1 MNIQMIAFT
10 EKGYRLAEE
19 LRTRWITA
27 SDTLC
32 SVNAVDQDA
41 SRIGVGGQK
50 ALWHSD
56 SAVDQDVSR
65 RGGGEQQ
72 VAGLSEDLY
81 SSYRGSSKELSQPPR
96 IELHAKT
103 EALPAISDPRS
114 LQDIVGEWFTKP
126 TGDTDVKRVSASD
139 FEEKPETCALG
150 AGGLEHGFESEKSDA
165 CEMDERTR
173 DAGTRR
179 HPCDAIIFVGATGIA
194 VRAIA
199 PFIHGKAV
207 DPAVLVIDEA
217 GRYVISLLSGHLGGA
232 NALARTAAS
241 LIEAEPIITTA
252 TDAESAFAV
261 DTFAKENGFLLTDLR
276 KAKEVSAKVLR
287 GEKLRIYSDIPM
299 ERLVQRPARHEAEL
313 VSAQDIDRADIV
325 ISYRTHILKPASE
338 PDTGASDR
346 PSDASETQ
354 HPAYQNAE
362 LSDARTDAVQVHA
375 LLDRDSAASGSL
387 GISAHPAEK
396 SSQAIGLRLIA
407 KRVHVGLGARK
418 GVTQA
423 EVAAAVA
430 TCLEDAGID
439 PRAVVAIASIDL
451 KKQEAGILA
460 YSYESGVPFVTYTA
474 EELRTVEGAFA
485 GSSFVQSVTGVANVC
500 ERAAAYAAGR
510 SGHAEVLVHKTI
522 HGNVTTAVAV
532 EA

>member
-27 SDTLC
+27 SDTLG
-32 SVNAVDQDA
+32 SANAVDQDA
-41 SRIGVGGQK
+41 SRTGGGGQE

-56 SAVDQDVSR
+56 SVVDQDVSR
-65 RGGGEQQ
+65 AAVGGQQ
-72 VAGLSEDLY
+72 AAGLSEDLHL
-81 SSYRGSSKELSQPPR
+81 SYRGSSKEVSQPPR

-126 TGDTDVKRVSASD
+126 ADDTDGKRVSLSD
-139 FEEKPETCALG
+139 FEEKPEICALG
-150 AGGLEHGFESEKSDA
+150 AGGLEHGFESEKSGA
-165 CEMDERTR
+165 CEMDARTR
-173 DAGTRR
+173 DAGTR

-299 ERLVQRPARHEAEL
+299 ERLVHRPARHEAEL
-313 VSAQDIDRADIV
+313 VPAQDIDRADIV
-325 ISYRTHILKPASE
+325 ISYRTK
-338 PDTGASDR
+338 
-346 PSDASETQ
+346 
-354 HPAYQNAE
+354 
-362 LSDARTDAVQVHA
+362 
-375 LLDRDSAASGSL
+375 LLN
-387 GISAHPAEK
+387 
-396 SSQAIGLRLIA
+396 QATGLRLIA

-439 PRAVVAIASIDL
+439 PRAVVALASIDL

-510 SGHAEVLVHKTI
+510 SGHAEVLVHKSI

>member
-10 EKGYRLAEE
+10 EKGYRLAEQ

-27 SDTLC
+27 P
-32 SVNAVDQDA
+32 DA
-41 SRIGVGGQK
+41 WSS
-50 ALWHSD
+50 AN
-56 SAVDQDVSR
+56 AVDQDVSR
-65 RGGGEQQ
+65 SGARGQQ
-72 VAGLSEDLY
+72 AVCPAV
-81 SSYRGSSKELSQPPR
+81 QPPR

-114 LQDIVGEWFTKP
+114 LQDIVGEWFAKP
-126 TGDTDVKRVSASD
+126 TGGTDGKRVSASSS
-139 FEEKPETCALG
+139 EEEAGVCISG
-150 AGGLEHGFESEKSDA
+150 AGGSD
-165 CEMDERTR
+165 RQ
-173 DAGTRR
+173 
-179 HPCDAIIFVGATGIA
+179 CDAIIFVGATGIA

-199 PFIHGKAV
+199 PFIRGKSV

-299 ERLVQRPARHEAEL
+299 ECLVQRPARHEAEL

-325 ISYRTHILKPASE
+325 ISYRTHILK
-338 PDTGASDR
+338 
-346 PSDASETQ
+346 
-354 HPAYQNAE
+354 
-362 LSDARTDAVQVHA
+362 
-375 LLDRDSAASGSL
+375 
-387 GISAHPAEK
+387 PAEK

-439 PRAVVAIASIDL
+439 PRAVVTLASIDL

-532 EA
+532 EV

>member
-27 SDTLC
+27 SDTLG
-32 SVNAVDQDA
+32 SANAVDQDA
-41 SRIGVGGQK
+41 SRTGGGGK
-50 ALWHSD
+50 EALWHSD
-56 SAVDQDVSR
+56 SVVDQDVSR
-65 RGGGEQQ
+65 AAVGGQQ
-72 VAGLSEDLY
+72 AAGLSEDLHL
-81 SSYRGSSKELSQPPR
+81 SYRGSSKEVSQPPR

-126 TGDTDVKRVSASD
+126 ADDTDGKRVSLSD
-139 FEEKPETCALG
+139 FEEKPEICALG
-150 AGGLEHGFESEKSDA
+150 AGGLEHGFESEKSGA
-165 CEMDERTR
+165 CEMDARTR
-173 DAGTRR
+173 DAGTR

-199 PFIHGKAV
+199 PFICGKAV

-313 VSAQDIDRADIV
+313 VPAQDIDRADIV
-325 ISYRTHILKPASE
+325 ISYRTK
-338 PDTGASDR
+338 
-346 PSDASETQ
+346 
-354 HPAYQNAE
+354 
-362 LSDARTDAVQVHA
+362 
-375 LLDRDSAASGSL
+375 LLN
-387 GISAHPAEK
+387 
-396 SSQAIGLRLIA
+396 QATGLRLIA

-439 PRAVVAIASIDL
+439 PRAVVALASIDL

-522 HGNVTTAVAV
+522 HGSVTTAVAV

>member
-10 EKGYRLAEE
+10 EQGYRLAEE

-27 SDTLC
+27 P
-32 SVNAVDQDA
+32 DA
-41 SRIGVGGQK
+41 EAPLI
-50 ALWHSD
+50 H
-56 SAVDQDVSR
+56 
-65 RGGGEQQ
+65 
-72 VAGLSEDLY
+72 
-81 SSYRGSSKELSQPPR
+81 
-96 IELHAKT
+96 LHAKT
-103 EALPAISDPRS
+103 EALPAVSDPRS
-114 LQDIVGEWFTKP
+114 LCDIVGEWFTKS
-126 TGDTDVKRVSASD
+126 KA
-139 FEEKPETCALG
+139 
-150 AGGLEHGFESEKSDA
+150 
-165 CEMDERTR
+165 
-173 DAGTRR
+173 
-179 HPCDAIIFVGATGIA
+179 DAIIFVGATGIA

-241 LIEAEPIITTA
+241 LIEAEPVITTA

-313 VSAQDIDRADIV
+313 VPAQDIDHADIV
-325 ISYRTHILKPASE
+325 ISYRTHILKPASG
-338 PDTGASDR
+338 PDAVVDV
-346 PSDASETQ
+346 
-354 HPAYQNAE
+354 
-362 LSDARTDAVQVHA
+362 VQVHHQVK
-375 LLDRDSAASGSL
+375 RESEASTVSDPISL
-387 GISAHPAEK
+387 SEHPSEK
-396 SSQAIGLRLIA
+396 APRGIGLRLIA

-418 GVTQA
+418 GVSQA

-439 PRAVVAIASIDL
+439 PRAVVDLVSIDL

-460 YSYESGVPFVTYTA
+460 YSYESDVPFVTYTA

-500 ERAAAYAAGR
+500 ERAAAFAAGR

>member
-1 MNIQMIAFT
+1 MNIQMIVFT
-10 EKGYRLAEE
+10 EKGYRLAEQ
-19 LRTRWITA
+19 LRARWITA
-27 SDTLC
+27 PDMET
-32 SVNAVDQDA
+32 
-41 SRIGVGGQK
+41 
-50 ALWHSD
+50 
-56 SAVDQDVSR
+56 
-65 RGGGEQQ
+65 
-72 VAGLSEDLY
+72 
-81 SSYRGSSKELSQPPR
+81 PR

-126 TGDTDVKRVSASD
+126 AGDTVEMSVSLSD
-139 FEEKPETCALG
+139 DEEKPE
-150 AGGLEHGFESEKSDA
+150 SD
-165 CEMDERTR
+165 R
-173 DAGTRR
+173 
-179 HPCDAIIFVGATGIA
+179 PCDAIIFVGATGIA

-241 LIEAEPIITTA
+241 LIEAKPIITTA

-313 VSAQDIDRADIV
+313 VPAQNIDHADII
-325 ISYRTHILKPASE
+325 ISYRTRILKPASE
-338 PDTGASDR
+338 PNVDDR
-346 PSDASETQ
+346 PVKASETQ
-354 HPAYQNAE
+354 HP
-362 LSDARTDAVQVHA
+362 L
-375 LLDRDSAASGSL
+375 
-387 GISAHPAEK
+387 EK
-396 SSQAIGLRLIA
+396 MSQGIGLRLIA

-439 PRAVVAIASIDL
+439 PRAVVDLVSIDL

-460 YSYESGVPFVTYTA
+460 YSYERGVPFVTYTA

-485 GSSFVQSVTGVANVC
+485 GSNFVQSVTGVANVC
-500 ERAAAYAAGR
+500 ERAAAFAAGR

>member
-10 EKGYRLAEE
+10 EKGYRLAEQ

-27 SDTLC
+27 SDTLG
-32 SVNAVDQDA
+32 SAN
-41 SRIGVGGQK
+41 
-50 ALWHSD
+50 
-56 SAVDQDVSR
+56 AVDQDVSR
-65 RGGGEQQ
+65 AAVGGQQ
-72 VAGLSEDLY
+72 AAGLSEDLHL
-81 SSYRGSSKELSQPPR
+81 SYRGSSKEVSQPPR

-126 TGDTDVKRVSASD
+126 ADDTDGKRVSLSD
-139 FEEKPETCALG
+139 FEEEPEICALG
-150 AGGLEHGFESEKSDA
+150 AGGLEHGFESEKSGA
-165 CEMDERTR
+165 CEMDARTR
-173 DAGTRR
+173 DAGTR

-199 PFIHGKAV
+199 PFICGKAV

-299 ERLVQRPARHEAEL
+299 ERLVHRPARHEAEL
-313 VSAQDIDRADIV
+313 VPAQDIDRADIV
-325 ISYRTHILKPASE
+325 ISYRTK
-338 PDTGASDR
+338 
-346 PSDASETQ
+346 
-354 HPAYQNAE
+354 
-362 LSDARTDAVQVHA
+362 
-375 LLDRDSAASGSL
+375 LLN
-387 GISAHPAEK
+387 
-396 SSQAIGLRLIA
+396 QATGLRLIA

-439 PRAVVAIASIDL
+439 PRAVVALASIDL

-460 YSYESGVPFVTYTA
+460 YSYEGGVPFVTYTA

-522 HGNVTTAVAV
+522 HGSVTTAVAV

>member
-19 LRTRWITA
+19 LRARWITA
-27 SDTLC
+27 P
-32 SVNAVDQDA
+32 DA
-41 SRIGVGGQK
+41 WSS
-50 ALWHSD
+50 AN
-56 SAVDQDVSR
+56 AVDQDVSR
-65 RGGGEQQ
+65 SGARGQQ
-72 VAGLSEDLY
+72 AVCPAV
-81 SSYRGSSKELSQPPR
+81 QPPR

-114 LQDIVGEWFTKP
+114 LCDIVEEWFTK
-126 TGDTDVKRVSASD
+126 
-139 FEEKPETCALG
+139 
-150 AGGLEHGFESEKSDA
+150 SEA
-165 CEMDERTR
+165 
-173 DAGTRR
+173 
-179 HPCDAIIFVGATGIA
+179 DAIIFVGATGIA

-199 PFIHGKAV
+199 PFICGKSV

-276 KAKEVSAKVLR
+276 KAKEVSSKVLR

-299 ERLVQRPARHEAEL
+299 ERLVQRPARHEAEF
-313 VSAQDIDRADIV
+313 VPAQDIDRADII
-325 ISYRTHILKPASE
+325 ISYRTHILKKA
-338 PDTGASDR
+338 
-346 PSDASETQ
+346 
-354 HPAYQNAE
+354 
-362 LSDARTDAVQVHA
+362 
-375 LLDRDSAASGSL
+375 
-387 GISAHPAEK
+387 
-396 SSQAIGLRLIA
+396 SQAIGLCLIA

-439 PRAVVAIASIDL
+439 PRAVVALASIDL

>member
-1 MNIQMIAFT
+1 MNIKMIAFT

-139 FEEKPETCALG
+139 FEEKPEICALG

-173 DAGTRR
+173 DAGTR

-313 VSAQDIDRADIV
+313 VSAQDIDCADIV
-325 ISYRTHILKPASE
+325 ISYRTHILK
-338 PDTGASDR
+338 
-346 PSDASETQ
+346 
-354 HPAYQNAE
+354 
-362 LSDARTDAVQVHA
+362 
-375 LLDRDSAASGSL
+375 
-387 GISAHPAEK
+387 PAEK

-439 PRAVVAIASIDL
+439 PRAVVALASIDL

-500 ERAAAYAAGR
+500 ERAAAYAAGQ

>member
-27 SDTLC
+27 SDTLG
-32 SVNAVDQDA
+32 SANAVDQDA
-41 SRIGVGGQK
+41 SRTGGGGQE

-56 SAVDQDVSR
+56 SVVDQDVSR
-65 RGGGEQQ
+65 AAVGGQQ
-72 VAGLSEDLY
+72 AAGLSEDLHL
-81 SSYRGSSKELSQPPR
+81 SYRGSSKEVSQPPR

-126 TGDTDVKRVSASD
+126 ADDTDGKRVSLSD
-139 FEEKPETCALG
+139 FEEKPEICALG
-150 AGGLEHGFESEKSDA
+150 AGGLEHGFESEKSGA
-165 CEMDERTR
+165 CEMDARTR
-173 DAGTRR
+173 DAGTR

-199 PFIHGKAV
+199 PFICGKAV

-313 VSAQDIDRADIV
+313 VPAQEIDRADIV
-325 ISYRTHILKPASE
+325 ISYRTK
-338 PDTGASDR
+338 
-346 PSDASETQ
+346 
-354 HPAYQNAE
+354 
-362 LSDARTDAVQVHA
+362 
-375 LLDRDSAASGSL
+375 LLN
-387 GISAHPAEK
+387 
-396 SSQAIGLRLIA
+396 QATGLRLIA

-439 PRAVVAIASIDL
+439 PRAVVALASIDL

-522 HGNVTTAVAV
+522 HGSVTTAVAV

>member
-32 SVNAVDQDA
+32 SANAVDQDA
-41 SRIGVGGQK
+41 SRT
-50 ALWHSD
+50 
-56 SAVDQDVSR
+56 
-65 RGGGEQQ
+65 GGG
-72 VAGLSEDLY
+72 
-81 SSYRGSSKELSQPPR
+81 QPPR

-114 LQDIVGEWFTKP
+114 LHEIVAEWFTKP
-126 TGDTDVKRVSASD
+126 TGGTDGKRVSLSSS
-139 FEEKPETCALG
+139 EEKSSACVSG
-150 AGGLEHGFESEKSDA
+150 AGGSD
-165 CEMDERTR
+165 CS
-173 DAGTRR
+173 
-179 HPCDAIIFVGATGIA
+179 CDAIIFVGATGIA

-199 PFIHGKAV
+199 PFICGKAV

-241 LIEAEPIITTA
+241 MIEAEPIITTA

-362 LSDARTDAVQVHA
+362 LSDARTDAVQVYS

-439 PRAVVAIASIDL
+439 PRAVVALASIDL

-532 EA
+532 EV

>member
-10 EKGYRLAEE
+10 EKGYRLAEQ

-32 SVNAVDQDA
+32 SANAVDQDA
-41 SRIGVGGQK
+41 SRAGGGGQQ
-50 ALWHSD
+50 A
-56 SAVDQDVSR
+56 
-65 RGGGEQQ
+65 
-72 VAGLSEDLY
+72 AGLSEV
-81 SSYRGSSKELSQPPR
+81 SQPPY

-126 TGDTDVKRVSASD
+126 ADDTDGKRVSASSS
-139 FEEKPETCALG
+139 EEEAGVCISG
-150 AGGLEHGFESEKSDA
+150 AGGSD
-165 CEMDERTR
+165 RQ
-173 DAGTRR
+173 
-179 HPCDAIIFVGATGIA
+179 CDAIIFVGATGIA

-199 PFIHGKAV
+199 PFICGKAV

-325 ISYRTHILKPASE
+325 ISYRTHILKPA
-338 PDTGASDR
+338 
-346 PSDASETQ
+346 
-354 HPAYQNAE
+354 
-362 LSDARTDAVQVHA
+362 
-375 LLDRDSAASGSL
+375 
-387 GISAHPAEK
+387 EK

-439 PRAVVAIASIDL
+439 PRAVAALASIDL

>member
-1 MNIQMIAFT
+1 MKIQMIAFT
-10 EKGYRLAEE
+10 EKGYRLAEQ
-19 LRTRWITA
+19 LRARWIT
-27 SDTLC
+27 
-32 SVNAVDQDA
+32 VPDA
-41 SRIGVGGQK
+41 GSS
-50 ALWHSD
+50 AN
-56 SAVDQDVSR
+56 AVDQDVSR
-65 RGGGEQQ
+65 SGARGQQ
-72 VAGLSEDLY
+72 AVCPAV
-81 SSYRGSSKELSQPPR
+81 QPPR

-114 LQDIVGEWFTKP
+114 LHDIVGEWFTKP
-126 TGDTDVKRVSASD
+126 AGDA
-139 FEEKPETCALG
+139 
-150 AGGLEHGFESEKSDA
+150 
-165 CEMDERTR
+165 ERTSVSLSVSEEESGVCVS
-173 DAGTRR
+173 GTSSDRT
-179 HPCDAIIFVGATGIA
+179 CGAIIFVGATGIA

-199 PFIHGKAV
+199 PFITGKAV

-232 NALARTAAS
+232 NALARTAAA
-241 LIEAEPIITTA
+241 LIEAKPVITTA

-313 VSAQDIDRADIV
+313 VPAQDIDCADIV
-325 ISYRTHILKPASE
+325 ISYRTRILKPASGS
-338 PDTGASDR
+338 DADDR
-346 PSDASETQ
+346 PVKASEAQ
-354 HPAYQNAE
+354 HP
-362 LSDARTDAVQVHA
+362 L
-375 LLDRDSAASGSL
+375 
-387 GISAHPAEK
+387 EK
-396 SSQAIGLRLIA
+396 MSQGIGLRLIA

-418 GVTQA
+418 GVTQT

-439 PRAVVAIASIDL
+439 PRAVVALASIDL

-500 ERAAAYAAGR
+500 ERAAAFAAGR

-522 HGNVTTAVAV
+522 HRNVTTAVAV

>member
-10 EKGYRLAEE
+10 EKGYRLAEQ
-19 LRTRWITA
+19 LRTRWITTP
-27 SDTLC
+27 DMLC
-32 SVNAVDQDA
+32 SANAVDQDA
-41 SRIGVGGQK
+41 SRAGGGQ
-50 ALWHSD
+50 
-56 SAVDQDVSR
+56 
-65 RGGGEQQ
+65 
-72 VAGLSEDLY
+72 
-81 SSYRGSSKELSQPPR
+81 PPC

-103 EALPAISDPRS
+103 EALPAFSDPRS
-114 LQDIVGEWFTKP
+114 LHEIVAEWFTKP
-126 TGDTDVKRVSASD
+126 ADDTDGKRVSLSD
-139 FEEKPETCALG
+139 FEEKPEICALG
-150 AGGLEHGFESEKSDA
+150 AGGLEHGFESEKSGA
-165 CEMDERTR
+165 CEMDARTR
-173 DAGTRR
+173 DAGTR

-199 PFIHGKAV
+199 PFICGKAV

-313 VSAQDIDRADIV
+313 VPAQEIDRADIV
-325 ISYRTHILKPASE
+325 ISYRTHILK
-338 PDTGASDR
+338 
-346 PSDASETQ
+346 
-354 HPAYQNAE
+354 
-362 LSDARTDAVQVHA
+362 
-375 LLDRDSAASGSL
+375 
-387 GISAHPAEK
+387 PAEK

-439 PRAVVAIASIDL
+439 PRAVVALASIDL

>member
-27 SDTLC
+27 SDTL
-32 SVNAVDQDA
+32 SSANAVDRDA
-41 SRIGVGGQK
+41 SRTAAGGQQ
-50 ALWHSD
+50 
-56 SAVDQDVSR
+56 AVWAV
-65 RGGGEQQ
+65 
-72 VAGLSEDLY
+72 
-81 SSYRGSSKELSQPPR
+81 SQPPR

-126 TGDTDVKRVSASD
+126 TGGTDGKRVSASSS
-139 FEEKPETCALG
+139 EEEAGVCISG
-150 AGGLEHGFESEKSDA
+150 AGGSD
-165 CEMDERTR
+165 RQ
-173 DAGTRR
+173 
-179 HPCDAIIFVGATGIA
+179 CDAIIFVGATGIA

-199 PFIHGKAV
+199 PFICGKAV

-276 KAKEVSAKVLR
+276 KAKAVSAKVLR

-325 ISYRTHILKPASE
+325 ISYRTHILKPA
-338 PDTGASDR
+338 
-346 PSDASETQ
+346 
-354 HPAYQNAE
+354 
-362 LSDARTDAVQVHA
+362 
-375 LLDRDSAASGSL
+375 
-387 GISAHPAEK
+387 EK

-439 PRAVVAIASIDL
+439 PRAVVALASIDL

>member
-27 SDTLC
+27 SDTLG
-32 SVNAVDQDA
+32 SANAVDQDA
-41 SRIGVGGQK
+41 SRTGGGGQE

-56 SAVDQDVSR
+56 SVVDQDVSR
-65 RGGGEQQ
+65 AAVGGQQ
-72 VAGLSEDLY
+72 AAGLSEDLHL
-81 SSYRGSSKELSQPPR
+81 SYRGSSKEVSQPPR

-126 TGDTDVKRVSASD
+126 ADDTDGKRVSLSD
-139 FEEKPETCALG
+139 FEEKPEICALG
-150 AGGLEHGFESEKSDA
+150 AGGLEHGFESEKSGA
-165 CEMDERTR
+165 CEMDARTR
-173 DAGTRR
+173 DAGTR

-299 ERLVQRPARHEAEL
+299 ERLVHRPARHEAEL
-313 VSAQDIDRADIV
+313 VPAQDIDRADIV
-325 ISYRTHILKPASE
+325 ISYRTK
-338 PDTGASDR
+338 
-346 PSDASETQ
+346 
-354 HPAYQNAE
+354 
-362 LSDARTDAVQVHA
+362 
-375 LLDRDSAASGSL
+375 LLN
-387 GISAHPAEK
+387 
-396 SSQAIGLRLIA
+396 QATGLRLIA

-439 PRAVVAIASIDL
+439 PRAVVALASIDL

-522 HGNVTTAVAV
+522 HGSVTTAVAV

>member
-10 EKGYRLAEE
+10 EKGYRLAEQ

-32 SVNAVDQDA
+32 SANAVDRDA
-41 SRIGVGGQK
+41 SRR
-50 ALWHSD
+50 A
-56 SAVDQDVSR
+56 
-65 RGGGEQQ
+65 
-72 VAGLSEDLY
+72 AGW
-81 SSYRGSSKELSQPPR
+81 QPPC

-114 LQDIVGEWFTKP
+114 LHEIVAEWFTK
-126 TGDTDVKRVSASD
+126 SA
-139 FEEKPETCALG
+139 A
-150 AGGLEHGFESEKSDA
+150 
-165 CEMDERTR
+165 
-173 DAGTRR
+173 
-179 HPCDAIIFVGATGIA
+179 DAIIFVGATGIA

-199 PFIHGKAV
+199 PFICGKAV

-252 TDAESAFAV
+252 TDAESTFAV

-299 ERLVQRPARHEAEL
+299 ERLVQRSARHEAEL

-325 ISYRTHILKPASE
+325 ISYRTHILK
-338 PDTGASDR
+338 
-346 PSDASETQ
+346 
-354 HPAYQNAE
+354 
-362 LSDARTDAVQVHA
+362 
-375 LLDRDSAASGSL
+375 
-387 GISAHPAEK
+387 PAEK

-439 PRAVVAIASIDL
+439 PRAVVALASIDL

>member
-10 EKGYRLAEE
+10 EKGYRLAEQ
-19 LRTRWITA
+19 LRTRWITTP
-27 SDTLC
+27 DMLC
-32 SVNAVDQDA
+32 SANAVDQDA
-41 SRIGVGGQK
+41 SRTAAGGQK
-50 ALWHSD
+50 
-56 SAVDQDVSR
+56 
-65 RGGGEQQ
+65 
-72 VAGLSEDLY
+72 VAGLSEDLH
-81 SSYRGSSKELSQPPR
+81 SSYRGSSKEVSQPPR

-103 EALPAISDPRS
+103 EALPAISDPRC
-114 LQDIVGEWFTKP
+114 LQDIVGEWFAKP
-126 TGDTDVKRVSASD
+126 TGGTDGKRVSASSS
-139 FEEKPETCALG
+139 EEKSSACVSG
-150 AGGLEHGFESEKSDA
+150 AGGSD
-165 CEMDERTR
+165 RS
-173 DAGTRR
+173 
-179 HPCDAIIFVGATGIA
+179 CDAIIFVGATGIA

-199 PFIHGKAV
+199 PFICGKAV

-313 VSAQDIDRADIV
+313 VPAQDIDRADIV
-325 ISYRTHILKPASE
+325 ISYRTHILKPAE
-338 PDTGASDR
+338 
-346 PSDASETQ
+346 
-354 HPAYQNAE
+354 N
-362 LSDARTDAVQVHA
+362 
-375 LLDRDSAASGSL
+375 
-387 GISAHPAEK
+387 

-439 PRAVVAIASIDL
+439 PRAVVALASIDL

>member
-1 MNIQMIAFT
+1 MKIQMIAFT
-10 EKGYRLAEE
+10 EKGYRLAEQ
-19 LRTRWITA
+19 LRMRWITA
-27 SDTLC
+27 PATLDAA
-32 SVNAVDQDA
+32 NAADQDA
-41 SRIGVGGQK
+41 SRAAARG
-50 ALWHSD
+50 L
-56 SAVDQDVSR
+56 QDAWPAAQS
-65 RGGGEQQ
+65 
-72 VAGLSEDLY
+72 
-81 SSYRGSSKELSQPPR
+81 PR

-114 LQDIVGEWFTKP
+114 LHDIVAEWFTKSE
-126 TGDTDVKRVSASD
+126 GDMDRTSVSLSVSEEESDVCV
-139 FEEKPETCALG
+139 PG
-150 AGGLEHGFESEKSDA
+150 AGGPEHGLESEKSAA
-165 CEMDERTR
+165 CEMGEMAR
-173 DAGTRR
+173 DAGTR

-199 PFIHGKAV
+199 PFITGKAV

-232 NALARTAAS
+232 NALARTAAA

-313 VSAQDIDRADIV
+313 VPAQDIDHADII
-325 ISYRTHILKPASE
+325 ISYRTHILKLASE
-338 PDTGASDR
+338 P
-346 PSDASETQ
+346 Q
-354 HPAYQNAE
+354 HPE
-362 LSDARTDAVQVHA
+362 TRTDAVQIHHLV
-375 LLDRDSAASGSL
+375 DRDSGTSATSGSL
-387 GISAHPAEK
+387 GVSEYPSEK
-396 SSQAIGLRLIA
+396 ASQGIGLRLIA

-418 GVTQA
+418 GVTQT

-439 PRAVVAIASIDL
+439 PRAVVDLVSIDL

-500 ERAAAYAAGR
+500 ERAAAFAAGR

>member
-10 EKGYRLAEE
+10 EKGYRLAEQ

-27 SDTLC
+27 PATLDAA
-32 SVNAVDQDA
+32 NAVDQDA
-41 SRIGVGGQK
+41 SR
-50 ALWHSD
+50 A
-56 SAVDQDVSR
+56 AA
-65 RGGGEQQ
+65 RGLQAAWPAAQ
-72 VAGLSEDLY
+72 S
-81 SSYRGSSKELSQPPR
+81 PR

-103 EALPAISDPRS
+103 EALPAIFDPRS
-114 LQDIVGEWFTKP
+114 LCDIVGEWFT
-126 TGDTDVKRVSASD
+126 T
-139 FEEKPETCALG
+139 
-150 AGGLEHGFESEKSDA
+150 SEA
-165 CEMDERTR
+165 
-173 DAGTRR
+173 
-179 HPCDAIIFVGATGIA
+179 DAIIFVGATGIA

-232 NALARTAAS
+232 NALARTAAA
-241 LIEAEPIITTA
+241 LIEAEPVITTA

-313 VSAQDIDRADIV
+313 VPAQDIFCADIV
-325 ISYRTHILKPASE
+325 ISYRTHILKLASE
-338 PDTGASDR
+338 PDADIFAR
-346 PSDASETQ
+346 PIDASESQ
-354 HPAYQNAE
+354 HPEYQHAE
-362 LSDARTDAVQVHA
+362 LSEARSDAVQIHH
-375 LLDRDSAASGSL
+375 LGMRDSQASTASGSL
-387 GISAHPAEK
+387 GISKHTSEK
-396 SSQAIGLRLIA
+396 ASQGIGLRLIA

-430 TCLEDAGID
+430 TCLEDADID
-439 PRAVVAIASIDL
+439 PRAVVDLVSIDL

-460 YSYESGVPFVTYTA
+460 YSYESDVPFVTFTA
-474 EELRTVEGAFA
+474 EELRSVEGAFA

-500 ERAAAYAAGR
+500 ERAAAFAAGR

>member
-10 EKGYRLAEE
+10 EKGYQLAEQ
-19 LRTRWITA
+19 LRTRWITT

-32 SVNAVDQDA
+32 SANAVDQDA
-41 SRIGVGGQK
+41 SR
-50 ALWHSD
+50 A
-56 SAVDQDVSR
+56 
-65 RGGGEQQ
+65 GGG
-72 VAGLSEDLY
+72 
-81 SSYRGSSKELSQPPR
+81 QPPR

-114 LQDIVGEWFTKP
+114 LQDIVGEWFTK
-126 TGDTDVKRVSASD
+126 SA
-139 FEEKPETCALG
+139 A
-150 AGGLEHGFESEKSDA
+150 
-165 CEMDERTR
+165 
-173 DAGTRR
+173 
-179 HPCDAIIFVGATGIA
+179 DAIIFVGATGIA

-199 PFIHGKAV
+199 PFIRGKSV

-299 ERLVQRPARHEAEL
+299 EHLVQRPARHEAEL

-325 ISYRTHILKPASE
+325 ISYRTHILK
-338 PDTGASDR
+338 
-346 PSDASETQ
+346 
-354 HPAYQNAE
+354 
-362 LSDARTDAVQVHA
+362 
-375 LLDRDSAASGSL
+375 
-387 GISAHPAEK
+387 PAEK

-439 PRAVVAIASIDL
+439 PRAVVALASIDL

>member
-1 MNIQMIAFT
+1 MKIQMIAFT

-32 SVNAVDQDA
+32 LANAVDQDA
-41 SRIGVGGQK
+41 SRRAAGGQQ
-50 ALWHSD
+50 ALWHSEP
-56 SAVDQDVSR
+56 AVDQDASR
-65 RGGGEQQ
+65 TAAGGQQ
-72 VAGLSEDLY
+72 AAGLSEDLHL
-81 SSYRGSSKELSQPPR
+81 SYRGSSKEVSQPPR

-126 TGDTDVKRVSASD
+126 AGGTDGKRVSASSS
-139 FEEKPETCALG
+139 EEESGACVFG
-150 AGGLEHGFESEKSDA
+150 AGGNDRS
-165 CEMDERTR
+165 
-173 DAGTRR
+173 
-179 HPCDAIIFVGATGIA
+179 CDAIIFVGATGIA

-199 PFIHGKAV
+199 PFICGKAV

-299 ERLVQRPARHEAEL
+299 ERLVQRPACHEAEL
-313 VSAQDIDRADIV
+313 VSAQDIDRADII
-325 ISYRTHILKPASE
+325 ISYRTHILK
-338 PDTGASDR
+338 
-346 PSDASETQ
+346 
-354 HPAYQNAE
+354 
-362 LSDARTDAVQVHA
+362 
-375 LLDRDSAASGSL
+375 
-387 GISAHPAEK
+387 PAEK

-439 PRAVVAIASIDL
+439 PRAVAALASIDL

>member
-10 EKGYRLAEE
+10 EKGYRLAEL
-19 LRTRWITA
+19 LRARWITA
-27 SDTLC
+27 P
-32 SVNAVDQDA
+32 DA
-41 SRIGVGGQK
+41 EAPLI
-50 ALWHSD
+50 H
-56 SAVDQDVSR
+56 
-65 RGGGEQQ
+65 
-72 VAGLSEDLY
+72 
-81 SSYRGSSKELSQPPR
+81 
-96 IELHAKT
+96 LHAKT

-114 LQDIVGEWFTKP
+114 LHDIVGEWFTKP
-126 TGDTDVKRVSASD
+126 
-139 FEEKPETCALG
+139 ET
-150 AGGLEHGFESEKSDA
+150 
-165 CEMDERTR
+165 
-173 DAGTRR
+173 
-179 HPCDAIIFVGATGIA
+179 DAIIFVGATGIA

-199 PFIHGKAV
+199 PFITGKAV

-241 LIEAEPIITTA
+241 LIGAEPIITTA

-276 KAKEVSAKVLR
+276 KAKAVSAKVLR

-313 VSAQDIDRADIV
+313 VPVQDIDRADIV
-325 ISYRTHILKPASE
+325 ISYRTHILKLASE
-338 PDTGASDR
+338 P
-346 PSDASETQ
+346 Q
-354 HPAYQNAE
+354 HPE
-362 LSDARTDAVQVHA
+362 TRTDAVQIHHLV
-375 LLDRDSAASGSL
+375 DRDSGTSATSGSL
-387 GISAHPAEK
+387 GVSEHPSEK
-396 SSQAIGLRLIA
+396 ASQGIGLRLIA

-430 TCLEDAGID
+430 TCLEDTGID
-439 PRAVVAIASIDL
+439 PRAVVDLVSIDL

-460 YSYESGVPFVTYTA
+460 YSYESDVPFVTFTA
-474 EELRTVEGAFA
+474 EELRSVEGAFA

-500 ERAAAYAAGR
+500 ERAAAFAAGR

-532 EA
+532 EV

>member
-10 EKGYRLAEE
+10 EKGYRLAEQ

-32 SVNAVDQDA
+32 SANAVDQDA
-41 SRIGVGGQK
+41 SRAGGGQ
-50 ALWHSD
+50 
-56 SAVDQDVSR
+56 
-65 RGGGEQQ
+65 
-72 VAGLSEDLY
+72 
-81 SSYRGSSKELSQPPR
+81 PPC

-114 LQDIVGEWFTKP
+114 LQDIVGEWFTK
-126 TGDTDVKRVSASD
+126 SA
-139 FEEKPETCALG
+139 A
-150 AGGLEHGFESEKSDA
+150 
-165 CEMDERTR
+165 
-173 DAGTRR
+173 
-179 HPCDAIIFVGATGIA
+179 DAIIFVGATGIA

-199 PFIHGKAV
+199 PFICGKAV

-313 VSAQDIDRADIV
+313 VPAQEIDRADII
-325 ISYRTHILKPASE
+325 ISYRTHILK
-338 PDTGASDR
+338 
-346 PSDASETQ
+346 
-354 HPAYQNAE
+354 
-362 LSDARTDAVQVHA
+362 
-375 LLDRDSAASGSL
+375 
-387 GISAHPAEK
+387 PAEK

-439 PRAVVAIASIDL
+439 PRAVAALASIDL

>member
-10 EKGYRLAEE
+10 EKGYRLAEQ

-27 SDTLC
+27 SDTLG
-32 SVNAVDQDA
+32 SANAVDQDA
-41 SRIGVGGQK
+41 SRTGGGGQE

-56 SAVDQDVSR
+56 SVVDQDVSR
-65 RGGGEQQ
+65 AAVGGQQ
-72 VAGLSEDLY
+72 AAGLSEDLHL
-81 SSYRGSSKELSQPPR
+81 SYRGSSKEVSQPPR

-126 TGDTDVKRVSASD
+126 ADDTDGKRVSLSD
-139 FEEKPETCALG
+139 FEEKPEICALG
-150 AGGLEHGFESEKSDA
+150 AGGLEHGFESEKSGA
-165 CEMDERTR
+165 CEMDARTR
-173 DAGTRR
+173 DAGTR

-313 VSAQDIDRADIV
+313 VPAQEIDRADIV
-325 ISYRTHILKPASE
+325 ISYRTK
-338 PDTGASDR
+338 
-346 PSDASETQ
+346 
-354 HPAYQNAE
+354 
-362 LSDARTDAVQVHA
+362 
-375 LLDRDSAASGSL
+375 LLN
-387 GISAHPAEK
+387 
-396 SSQAIGLRLIA
+396 QATGLRLIA

-439 PRAVVAIASIDL
+439 PRAVVALASIDL

-522 HGNVTTAVAV
+522 HGSVTTAVAV

>member
-10 EKGYRLAEE
+10 EKGYRLAEQ
-19 LRTRWITA
+19 LRTRWITT

-32 SVNAVDQDA
+32 SANAVDQDA
-41 SRIGVGGQK
+41 SRAGGGQ
-50 ALWHSD
+50 
-56 SAVDQDVSR
+56 
-65 RGGGEQQ
+65 
-72 VAGLSEDLY
+72 
-81 SSYRGSSKELSQPPR
+81 PPC

-114 LQDIVGEWFTKP
+114 LQDIVGEWFTK
-126 TGDTDVKRVSASD
+126 SA
-139 FEEKPETCALG
+139 A
-150 AGGLEHGFESEKSDA
+150 
-165 CEMDERTR
+165 
-173 DAGTRR
+173 
-179 HPCDAIIFVGATGIA
+179 DAIIFVGATGIA

-199 PFIHGKAV
+199 PFIRGKSV

-299 ERLVQRPARHEAEL
+299 EHLVQRPARHEAEL

-325 ISYRTHILKPASE
+325 ISYRTHILKP
-338 PDTGASDR
+338 T
-346 PSDASETQ
+346 
-354 HPAYQNAE
+354 
-362 LSDARTDAVQVHA
+362 
-375 LLDRDSAASGSL
+375 
-387 GISAHPAEK
+387 EK

-439 PRAVVAIASIDL
+439 PRAVVALASIDL

>member
-10 EKGYRLAEE
+10 EKGYRLAEQ
-19 LRTRWITA
+19 LRTRWITTPA
-27 SDTLC
+27 ALC
-32 SVNAVDQDA
+32 VDN
-41 SRIGVGGQK
+41 
-50 ALWHSD
+50 
-56 SAVDQDVSR
+56 AVDQDVSR
-65 RGGGEQQ
+65 AGGG
-72 VAGLSEDLY
+72 
-81 SSYRGSSKELSQPPR
+81 QPPC

-114 LQDIVGEWFTKP
+114 LHEIVAEWFTKP
-126 TGDTDVKRVSASD
+126 A
-139 FEEKPETCALG
+139 A
-150 AGGLEHGFESEKSDA
+150 
-165 CEMDERTR
+165 
-173 DAGTRR
+173 
-179 HPCDAIIFVGATGIA
+179 DAIIFVGATGIA

-199 PFIHGKAV
+199 PFICGKSV

-299 ERLVQRPARHEAEL
+299 ERLVQRPARHEVEL
-313 VSAQDIDRADIV
+313 VPAQDIDRADII
-325 ISYRTHILKPASE
+325 ISYRTHILKPAS
-338 PDTGASDR
+338 GADAYDR

-354 HPAYQNAE
+354 HPEYQNAE
-362 LSDARTDAVQVHA
+362 LSEARSDAVQIHPLV
-375 LLDRDSAASGSL
+375 DRDSAASASL
-387 GISAHPAEK
+387 GISEHPSEK
-396 SSQAIGLRLIA
+396 TSRAIGLRLIA

-430 TCLEDAGID
+430 TCLKDAGID
-439 PRAVVAIASIDL
+439 PRAVVALASIDL

-500 ERAAAYAAGR
+500 ERAAAFAAGR
-510 SGHAEVLVHKTI
+510 SGHAEVMMHKTI

>member
-10 EKGYRLAEE
+10 EKGYRLAEQ

-32 SVNAVDQDA
+32 SANAVDQDTSRSAAGGQQALWRSDPAVNQDA
-41 SRIGVGGQK
+41 SRRAAGGQK
-50 ALWHSD
+50 AVW
-56 SAVDQDVSR
+56 AV
-65 RGGGEQQ
+65 
-72 VAGLSEDLY
+72 
-81 SSYRGSSKELSQPPR
+81 SQPPR

-114 LQDIVGEWFTKP
+114 LQDIVGEWFTK
-126 TGDTDVKRVSASD
+126 SA
-139 FEEKPETCALG
+139 A
-150 AGGLEHGFESEKSDA
+150 
-165 CEMDERTR
+165 
-173 DAGTRR
+173 
-179 HPCDAIIFVGATGIA
+179 DAIIFVGATGIA

-199 PFIHGKAV
+199 PFICGKAV

-232 NALARTAAS
+232 NVLARTAAS

-325 ISYRTHILKPASE
+325 ISYRTHILKSASE
-338 PDTGASDR
+338 PDAGASDR

-362 LSDARTDAVQVHA
+362 LSDARTDAVQIHHLV
-375 LLDRDSAASGSL
+375 DRDSEPSTASGSL
-387 GISAHPAEK
+387 GVSAHPSEK
-396 SSQAIGLRLIA
+396 ASQAIGLRLIA

-439 PRAVVAIASIDL
+439 PRAVVALASIDL

-474 EELRTVEGAFA
+474 EELRTVEGTFA

>member
-10 EKGYRLAEE
+10 EKGYRLAEQ

-32 SVNAVDQDA
+32 SANAVDQDA
-41 SRIGVGGQK
+41 SRAGGGQ
-50 ALWHSD
+50 
-56 SAVDQDVSR
+56 
-65 RGGGEQQ
+65 
-72 VAGLSEDLY
+72 
-81 SSYRGSSKELSQPPR
+81 PPC

-103 EALPAISDPRS
+103 EALPAISDLRS
-114 LQDIVGEWFTKP
+114 LQDIVGEWFTK
-126 TGDTDVKRVSASD
+126 SA
-139 FEEKPETCALG
+139 A
-150 AGGLEHGFESEKSDA
+150 
-165 CEMDERTR
+165 
-173 DAGTRR
+173 
-179 HPCDAIIFVGATGIA
+179 DAIIFVGATGIA

-199 PFIHGKAV
+199 PFICGKAV

-313 VSAQDIDRADIV
+313 VPAQEIDRADII
-325 ISYRTHILKPASE
+325 ISYRTHILK
-338 PDTGASDR
+338 
-346 PSDASETQ
+346 
-354 HPAYQNAE
+354 
-362 LSDARTDAVQVHA
+362 
-375 LLDRDSAASGSL
+375 
-387 GISAHPAEK
+387 PAEK

-439 PRAVVAIASIDL
+439 PRAVAALASIDL

>member
-10 EKGYRLAEE
+10 EKGYRLAEQ
-19 LRTRWITA
+19 LRTRWITTP
-27 SDTLC
+27 DMLC
-32 SVNAVDQDA
+32 SANAVDQDA
-41 SRIGVGGQK
+41 SRAGGGQ
-50 ALWHSD
+50 
-56 SAVDQDVSR
+56 
-65 RGGGEQQ
+65 
-72 VAGLSEDLY
+72 
-81 SSYRGSSKELSQPPR
+81 PPC

-114 LQDIVGEWFTKP
+114 LHEIVAEWFTKP
-126 TGDTDVKRVSASD
+126 ADDTDGKRVSASSS
-139 FEEKPETCALG
+139 EEESG
-150 AGGLEHGFESEKSDA
+150 ACVSGADGGD
-165 CEMDERTR
+165 RQ
-173 DAGTRR
+173 
-179 HPCDAIIFVGATGIA
+179 CDAIIFVGATGIA

-199 PFIHGKAV
+199 PFICGKTV

-313 VSAQDIDRADIV
+313 VPAQDIDRADIV
-325 ISYRTHILKPASE
+325 ISYRTHILK
-338 PDTGASDR
+338 
-346 PSDASETQ
+346 
-354 HPAYQNAE
+354 
-362 LSDARTDAVQVHA
+362 
-375 LLDRDSAASGSL
+375 
-387 GISAHPAEK
+387 PAEK

-439 PRAVVAIASIDL
+439 PRAVVALASIDL

-460 YSYESGVPFVTYTA
+460 YSYECGVPFVTYTA

>member
-10 EKGYRLAEE
+10 EKGYRLAEQ
-19 LRTRWITA
+19 LRARWITA

-32 SVNAVDQDA
+32 SANAVDQDA
-41 SRIGVGGQK
+41 SRTAAGGQQ
-50 ALWHSD
+50 A
-56 SAVDQDVSR
+56 
-65 RGGGEQQ
+65 
-72 VAGLSEDLY
+72 AGLSEDLH
-81 SSYRGSSKELSQPPR
+81 SSCRGSSKEVSQPPC

-114 LQDIVGEWFTKP
+114 LHEIVAEWFTKP
-126 TGDTDVKRVSASD
+126 ADDTDGKRVSASSS
-139 FEEKPETCALG
+139 EEESG
-150 AGGLEHGFESEKSDA
+150 ACVSGADGGD
-165 CEMDERTR
+165 RQ
-173 DAGTRR
+173 
-179 HPCDAIIFVGATGIA
+179 CDAIIFVGATGIA

-199 PFIHGKAV
+199 PFICGKTV

-313 VSAQDIDRADIV
+313 VPAQDIDRADIV
-325 ISYRTHILKPASE
+325 ISYRTHILK
-338 PDTGASDR
+338 
-346 PSDASETQ
+346 
-354 HPAYQNAE
+354 
-362 LSDARTDAVQVHA
+362 
-375 LLDRDSAASGSL
+375 
-387 GISAHPAEK
+387 PAEK

-439 PRAVVAIASIDL
+439 PRAVVALASIDL

-460 YSYESGVPFVTYTA
+460 YSYECGVPFVTYTA

>member
-1 MNIQMIAFT
+1 MKIQMIAFT
-10 EKGYRLAEE
+10 EKGYRLAEQ
-19 LRTRWITA
+19 LRAHWIT
-27 SDTLC
+27 TT
-32 SVNAVDQDA
+32 DA
-41 SRIGVGGQK
+41 EAPLIQ
-50 ALWHSD
+50 
-56 SAVDQDVSR
+56 
-65 RGGGEQQ
+65 
-72 VAGLSEDLY
+72 
-81 SSYRGSSKELSQPPR
+81 
-96 IELHAKT
+96 LHAKT

-126 TGDTDVKRVSASD
+126 VGDTDRKKVSVSGS
-139 FEEKPETCALG
+139 EEESGVCVSG
-150 AGGLEHGFESEKSDA
+150 AGGSNRS
-165 CEMDERTR
+165 
-173 DAGTRR
+173 
-179 HPCDAIIFVGATGIA
+179 CDAIIFVGATGIA

-199 PFIHGKAV
+199 PFIHGKSV

-232 NALARTAAS
+232 NALARTAAA

-261 DTFAKENGFLLTDLR
+261 DTFAKENGFLLMDLR
-276 KAKEVSAKVLR
+276 KAKAVSAKVLR

-313 VSAQDIDRADIV
+313 VPAQDIDRADII
-325 ISYRTHILKPASE
+325 ISYRSRFLKE
-338 PDTGASDR
+338 
-346 PSDASETQ
+346 DAS
-354 HPAYQNAE
+354 AAE
-362 LSDARTDAVQVHA
+362 SVTSASA
-375 LLDRDSAASGSL
+375 LKLQLLSGSESTSKVVETL
-387 GISAHPAEK
+387 QLSETPTTQVGAQEAQVEASP
-396 SSQAIGLRLIA
+396 IGLRLIA

-430 TCLEDAGID
+430 TCLEDADID
-439 PRAVVAIASIDL
+439 PRAVVALASIDL

>member
-27 SDTLC
+27 SDTLG
-32 SVNAVDQDA
+32 SANAVDQDA
-41 SRIGVGGQK
+41 SRTGGGGQE

-56 SAVDQDVSR
+56 SVVDQDVSR
-65 RGGGEQQ
+65 AAVGGQQ
-72 VAGLSEDLY
+72 AAGLSEDLHL
-81 SSYRGSSKELSQPPR
+81 SYRGSSKEVSQPPR

-126 TGDTDVKRVSASD
+126 ADDTDGKRVSLSD
-139 FEEKPETCALG
+139 FEEKPEICALG
-150 AGGLEHGFESEKSDA
+150 AGGLEHGFESEKSGA
-165 CEMDERTR
+165 CEMDARTR
-173 DAGTRR
+173 DAGTR

-313 VSAQDIDRADIV
+313 VPAQEIDRADIV
-325 ISYRTHILKPASE
+325 ISYRTK
-338 PDTGASDR
+338 
-346 PSDASETQ
+346 
-354 HPAYQNAE
+354 
-362 LSDARTDAVQVHA
+362 
-375 LLDRDSAASGSL
+375 LLN
-387 GISAHPAEK
+387 
-396 SSQAIGLRLIA
+396 QATGLRLIA

-439 PRAVVAIASIDL
+439 PRAVVALASIDL

-510 SGHAEVLVHKTI
+510 SGHAEVLVHKSI

>member
-19 LRTRWITA
+19 LRARWITA
-27 SDTLC
+27 PDAWSST
-32 SVNAVDQDA
+32 NAVDQET
-41 SRIGVGGQK
+41 SRT
-50 ALWHSD
+50 
-56 SAVDQDVSR
+56 
-65 RGGGEQQ
+65 
-72 VAGLSEDLY
+72 VAGGLQAVCPAA
-81 SSYRGSSKELSQPPR
+81 QPPR

-103 EALPAISDPRS
+103 EALPAVSDPRS
-114 LQDIVGEWFTKP
+114 LCDIVGEWFT
-126 TGDTDVKRVSASD
+126 T
-139 FEEKPETCALG
+139 
-150 AGGLEHGFESEKSDA
+150 SEA
-165 CEMDERTR
+165 
-173 DAGTRR
+173 
-179 HPCDAIIFVGATGIA
+179 DAIIFVGATGIA

-241 LIEAEPIITTA
+241 LIEAEPVITTA
-252 TDAESAFAV
+252 TDAERAFAV

-313 VSAQDIDRADIV
+313 VPAQDIDRADII
-325 ISYRTHILKPASE
+325 ISYRTHILKSAS
-338 PDTGASDR
+338 GA
-346 PSDASETQ
+346 
-354 HPAYQNAE
+354 
-362 LSDARTDAVQVHA
+362 DAVQIHHMTDQNSA
-375 LLDRDSAASGSL
+375 KSADAASSDSIVL
-387 GISAHPAEK
+387 SEYSSEK
-396 SSQAIGLRLIA
+396 APQAIGLRLIA

-418 GVTQA
+418 GVTQS
-423 EVAAAVA
+423 EVAAAVD

-439 PRAVVAIASIDL
+439 PRAVVALASIDL

-500 ERAAAYAAGR
+500 ERAAAFAAGR

>member
-10 EKGYRLAEE
+10 EKGYRLAEQ

-32 SVNAVDQDA
+32 SANAVDRDA
-41 SRIGVGGQK
+41 SRR
-50 ALWHSD
+50 A
-56 SAVDQDVSR
+56 
-65 RGGGEQQ
+65 
-72 VAGLSEDLY
+72 AGW
-81 SSYRGSSKELSQPPR
+81 QPPC

-114 LQDIVGEWFTKP
+114 LHEIVAEWFTK
-126 TGDTDVKRVSASD
+126 SA
-139 FEEKPETCALG
+139 A
-150 AGGLEHGFESEKSDA
+150 
-165 CEMDERTR
+165 
-173 DAGTRR
+173 
-179 HPCDAIIFVGATGIA
+179 DAIIFVGATGIA

-199 PFIHGKAV
+199 PFICGKAV

-325 ISYRTHILKPASE
+325 ISYRTHILKPA
-338 PDTGASDR
+338 
-346 PSDASETQ
+346 
-354 HPAYQNAE
+354 
-362 LSDARTDAVQVHA
+362 
-375 LLDRDSAASGSL
+375 
-387 GISAHPAEK
+387 EK

-430 TCLEDAGID
+430 TCLEDADID
-439 PRAVVAIASIDL
+439 PRAVVALASIDL

>member
-10 EKGYRLAEE
+10 EKGYRLAEQ

-32 SVNAVDQDA
+32 SANAVDQDTSRSAAGGQQALWRSDPAVNQDA
-41 SRIGVGGQK
+41 SRRAAGGQK
-50 ALWHSD
+50 AVW
-56 SAVDQDVSR
+56 AV
-65 RGGGEQQ
+65 
-72 VAGLSEDLY
+72 
-81 SSYRGSSKELSQPPR
+81 SQPPR

-114 LQDIVGEWFTKP
+114 LQDIVGEWFTK
-126 TGDTDVKRVSASD
+126 SA
-139 FEEKPETCALG
+139 A
-150 AGGLEHGFESEKSDA
+150 
-165 CEMDERTR
+165 
-173 DAGTRR
+173 
-179 HPCDAIIFVGATGIA
+179 DAIIFVGATGIA

-199 PFIHGKAV
+199 PFICGKAV

-325 ISYRTHILKPASE
+325 ISYRTHILKSASE
-338 PDTGASDR
+338 PDAGASDR

-362 LSDARTDAVQVHA
+362 LSDARTDAVQIHHLV
-375 LLDRDSAASGSL
+375 DRDSEPSTASGSL
-387 GISAHPAEK
+387 GVSAHPSEK
-396 SSQAIGLRLIA
+396 ASQAIGLRLIA

-439 PRAVVAIASIDL
+439 PRAVVALASIDL

-474 EELRTVEGAFA
+474 EELRTVEGTFA

>member
-27 SDTLC
+27 SDTLG
-32 SVNAVDQDA
+32 SANAVDQDA
-41 SRIGVGGQK
+41 SRTGAGGQQ
-50 ALWHSD
+50 ALWRSD
-56 SAVDQDVSR
+56 PAVDQDVSR
-65 RGGGEQQ
+65 AAVGGQQ
-72 VAGLSEDLY
+72 AAGLSEDLHL
-81 SSYRGSSKELSQPPR
+81 SYRGSSKEVSQPPR

-126 TGDTDVKRVSASD
+126 ADDTDGKRVSLSD
-139 FEEKPETCALG
+139 FEEKPEIYALG
-150 AGGLEHGFESEKSDA
+150 AGGLEHGFESEKSGA
-165 CEMDERTR
+165 CEMDARTR
-173 DAGTRR
+173 DAGTR

-199 PFIHGKAV
+199 PFICGKAV

-313 VSAQDIDRADIV
+313 VPAQEIDRADIV
-325 ISYRTHILKPASE
+325 ISYRTK
-338 PDTGASDR
+338 
-346 PSDASETQ
+346 
-354 HPAYQNAE
+354 
-362 LSDARTDAVQVHA
+362 
-375 LLDRDSAASGSL
+375 LLN
-387 GISAHPAEK
+387 
-396 SSQAIGLRLIA
+396 QATGLRLIA

-439 PRAVVAIASIDL
+439 PRAVVALASIDL

-522 HGNVTTAVAV
+522 HGSVTTAVAV

>member
-10 EKGYRLAEE
+10 EKGYRLAEQ
-19 LRTRWITA
+19 LRTRWITT

-32 SVNAVDQDA
+32 SANAVDQDA
-41 SRIGVGGQK
+41 SR
-50 ALWHSD
+50 A
-56 SAVDQDVSR
+56 
-65 RGGGEQQ
+65 GGG
-72 VAGLSEDLY
+72 
-81 SSYRGSSKELSQPPR
+81 QPPR

-114 LQDIVGEWFTKP
+114 LQDIVGEWFTK
-126 TGDTDVKRVSASD
+126 SA
-139 FEEKPETCALG
+139 A
-150 AGGLEHGFESEKSDA
+150 
-165 CEMDERTR
+165 
-173 DAGTRR
+173 
-179 HPCDAIIFVGATGIA
+179 DAIIFVGATGIA

-199 PFIHGKAV
+199 PFICGKAV

-313 VSAQDIDRADIV
+313 VPAQEIDRADII
-325 ISYRTHILKPASE
+325 ISYRTHILK
-338 PDTGASDR
+338 
-346 PSDASETQ
+346 
-354 HPAYQNAE
+354 
-362 LSDARTDAVQVHA
+362 
-375 LLDRDSAASGSL
+375 
-387 GISAHPAEK
+387 PAEK

-439 PRAVVAIASIDL
+439 PRAVVALASIDL